1 MTSSAAALKN
11 AVVTGANRGLGLE
24 LCKQL
29 SEGGVYSTIYA
40 LCRKSTEDLALL
52 AAAENSKVKI
62 VENIDVMK
70 EDVSD
75 ALQLVFQGQSS
86 SSSSLVPIHLL
97 VHNAGAY
104 GPPGASNEETD
115 YGAQSFDRIDAMSM
129 RYAFELNTI
138 APLMLTKAL
147 LPNLEAAASAASLE
161 EGPGKVVILSSAM
174 GCIEENTSGGSYAYR
189 TAKAG
194 VNMVGKNLS
203 IDLKNKNIAV
213 SMIHPGFVYTG
224 FGGIGAPKR
233 PGQRDV
239 DESTLGVIQAIEKTT
254 LATTGS
260 FFHGNYGE
268 GVKTLPF

>member
-1 MTSSAAALKN
+1 M
-11 AVVTGANRGLGLE
+11 
-24 LCKQL
+24 

-70 EDVSD
+70 EDIAD
-75 ALQLVFQGQSS
+75 TLQLVFQSTKQG
-86 SSSSLVPIHLL
+86 LVPIHLL

-115 YGAQSFDRIDAMSM
+115 YGSQSFDRIDAKSM

-147 LPNLEAAASAASLE
+147 LPNLQEAAATASLE
-161 EGPGKVVILSSAM
+161 EGPGKVVIISSAM
-174 GCIEENTSGGSYAYR
+174 GCIEENSSGGSYAYR

-203 IDLKNKNIAV
+203 IDLKGKNIAV
-213 SMIHPGFVYTG
+213 SMS
-224 FGGIGAPKR
+224 K
-233 PGQRDV
+233 
-239 DESTLGVIQAIEKTT
+239 
-254 LATTGS
+254 
-260 FFHGNYGE
+260 
-268 GVKTLPF
+268 LPQI

>member
-1 MTSSAAALKN
+1 M
-11 AVVTGANRGLGLE
+11 
-24 LCKQL
+24 
-29 SEGGVYSTIYA
+29 
-40 LCRKSTEDLALL
+40 

-75 ALQLVFQGQSS
+75 ALQLVFQGQSSS

-194 VNMVGKNLS
+194 VNMVGKSLS

-213 SMIHPGFVYTG
+213 SMSKSSETICQL
-224 FGGIGAPKR
+224 R
-233 PGQRDV
+233 
-239 DESTLGVIQAIEKTT
+239 
-254 LATTGS
+254 
-260 FFHGNYGE
+260 
-268 GVKTLPF
+268 

>member
-1 MTSSAAALKN
+1 
-11 AVVTGANRGLGLE
+11 
-24 LCKQL
+24 
-29 SEGGVYSTIYA
+29 
-40 LCRKSTEDLALL
+40 L

-75 ALQLVFQGQSS
+75 ALQIVFQGQSPSS

-147 LPNLEAAASAASLE
+147 LPNLQAAATAAASLE
-161 EGPGKVVILSSAM
+161 EGPAGKVVILSSAM

-213 SMIHPGFVYTG
+213 SMSKSSETNC
-224 FGGIGAPKR
+224 
-233 PGQRDV
+233 
-239 DESTLGVIQAIEKTT
+239 ES
-254 LATTGS
+254 
-260 FFHGNYGE
+260 
-268 GVKTLPF
+268 